1 MDDLMKERPATIQD
15 IDNLR
20 QELLSKLASKEEIKK
35 LATKEEIKKLA
46 TQESLDNLAAI
57 VFQQQHQMSLLET
70 KEDANKKFDLVMS
83 AIDGLAKNIENHYI
97 ELKSGDSTFRR
108 HERQLEN
115 HEDRIKVLEGNA

>member
-20 QELLSKLASKEEIKK
+20 QELLSK